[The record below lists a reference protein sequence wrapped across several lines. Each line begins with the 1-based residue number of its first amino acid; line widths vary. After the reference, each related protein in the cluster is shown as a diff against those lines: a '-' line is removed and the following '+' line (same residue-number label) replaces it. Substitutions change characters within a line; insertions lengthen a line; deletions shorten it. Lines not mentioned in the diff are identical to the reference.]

1 MVKECKAVQ
10 NHHDYYVGKMRRRK
24 LAPEEIYNLELARI
38 REKAGL
44 AKPLEGGSLDPVLF
58 FFSTLRLKI
67 GRLIYGE
74 EKYLPKLED
83 AEGRTRNE

>member
-10 NHHDYYVGKMRRRK
+10 NHHDYYVGKMRRGE
-24 LAPEEIYNLELARI
+24 LAPKEIYNLELARI
-38 REKAGL
+38 REKAGWV
-44 AKPLEGGSLDPVLF
+44 KPLEGSSLDPVMF
-58 FFSTLRLKI
+58 FFTTLRFKI

-83 AEGRTRNE
+83 AEDRTRGK